1 MTEIDDD
8 AARIAGVPVE
18 KLRGSIA
25 SAMTKMASQGS
36 VPAATAVLKLLT
48 DIEAAHAS
56 GNHRRKLNQLVGDPP
71 KLARYLGELGVSGR
85 DVKLKLGREMS
96 AAEKAEYD
104 AGANERRIEA
114 RALELE
120 SARRGQ
126 KSTVPEWA
134 TR

>member
-1 MTEIDDD
+1 MAEIDDD
-8 AARIAGVPVE
+8 TARIVGVPVE

-36 VPAATAVLKLLT
+36 VPAAAAVLKLLA
-48 DIEAAHAS
+48 DIEAAHAA
-56 GNHRRKLNQLVGDPP
+56 GNHQRKLSQLVSDPP

-85 DVKLKLGREMS
+85 DVKLKLGREMTG
-96 AAEKAEYD
+96 AEKAEYD

-114 RALELE
+114 RALELG